1 MEPNT
6 MTSFDDRHRH
16 SSFSSKICRICSY
29 EVKDGDNGQTFVA
42 CHVCAFPVCKPC
54 YEYERRNGENCCPQC
69 NTPYKPNKGDE
80 EEENNGPVD
89 SDGELDIKNRKDASS
104 IHQNFAYGSVT
115 KKKKSKQQRRQNGRA
130 FSSTGSVLGK
140 TIDDGSNFL
149 SGRHRR
155 RKNFEKRFGM
165 SHVFISSTLM
175 EKRGLPEA
183 TNTSSL
189 IKEAIYVISCGY
201 EEKTEWGKEIRWI

>member
-16 SSFSSKICRICSY
+16 SPFSSKICRICSY

-69 NTPYKPNKGDE
+69 NTPYKPNKGSPRISGDE

-104 IHQNFAYGSVT
+104 IHQNFAYGSCWG
-115 KKKKSKQQRRQNGRA
+115 KR
-130 FSSTGSVLGK
+130 STTEAIFYLED
-140 TIDDGSNFL
+140 I
-149 SGRHRR
+149 
-155 RKNFEKRFGM
+155 E
-165 SHVFISSTLM
+165 
-175 EKRGLPEA
+175 EGLEGYDEHD
-183 TNTSSL
+183 NSSL
-189 IKEAIYVISCGY
+189 MSLEKLREEIWDVPCVHFIDVDGEARVTRGDEHELTDQRSNICH
-201 EEKTEWGKEIRWI
+201 

>member
-6 MTSFDDRHRH
+6 MTSFDDKHRH

-42 CHVCAFPVCKPC
+42 CHVCAFLVCKPC
-54 YEYERRNGENCCPQC
+54 YECERRNGENCCPQC
-69 NTPYKPNKGDE
+69 NTPYKPNKEDE
-80 EEENNGPVD
+80 DEENNGPVD

-104 IHQNFAYGSVT
+104 IHQNFAYGSENGDYN
-115 KKKKSKQQRRQNGRA
+115 SKQQRRQNGRA

-140 TIDDGSNFL
+140 TIDNGSNFL

-155 RKNFEKRFGM
+155 RLEGYEHDKSSLMSQKNFEKRFGM
-165 SHVFISSTLM
+165 SPVFIAWTLM

-189 IKEAIYVISCGY
+189 IKEAIYVISCG
-201 EEKTEWGKEIRWI
+201 

>member
-6 MTSFDDRHRH
+6 MTSFDDKHRH

-29 EVKDGDNGQTFVA
+29 EVKDGDNGNTFVA

-69 NTPYKPNKGDE
+69 NTPYKPNKGSPKISGDE
-80 EEENNGPVD
+80 EEENNGPENGD
-89 SDGELDIKNRKDASS
+89 YN
-104 IHQNFAYGSVT
+104 
-115 KKKKSKQQRRQNGRA
+115 SKQQRRQNGRA

-155 RKNFEKRFGM
+155 RLEGYEHDKSSLMSQKNFDKRFGM
-165 SHVFISSTLM
+165 SPVFIAWTLM

-201 EEKTEWGKEIRWI
+201 EEKTEWGKDIGWI

>member
-104 IHQNFAYGSVT
+104 IHQNFAYGSENGDYNT
-115 KKKKSKQQRRQNGRA
+115 KQQ
-130 FSSTGSVLGK
+130 TGP
-140 TIDDGSNFL
+140 
-149 SGRHRR
+149 
-155 RKNFEKRFGM
+155 
-165 SHVFISSTLM
+165 
-175 EKRGLPEA
+175 RGLVCWGKRSTTEA
-183 TNTSSL
+183 IFYLEDIEEGLEGYDEHDKSSL
-189 IKEAIYVISCGY
+189 MSLEKLREEIWDVPCVHFIDVVGEARVARGDEHELTDQRSNICH
-201 EEKTEWGKEIRWI
+201 